1 MGMGGAQNTDRILK
15 HIKENHQISFQESR
29 QDFMKHIDWKRFKKE
44 QDEVVSDVEAD

>member
-29 QDFMKHIDWKRFKKE
+29 QDFMKRIDWKWFKKE
-44 QDEVVSDVEAD
+44 YHEVVSGVEAD